1 MNLSQFR
8 GRTLLV
14 WKNVQT
20 KFPWGVLLLMGGGF
34 ALAKGANE
42 SCLSQVPHYM
52 LFAMMNQKL
61 ALLAHA
67 K

>member
-1 MNLSQFR
+1 M
-8 GRTLLV
+8 LV

-42 SCLSQVPHYM
+42 SCLSQVPEYNCMFLAM
-52 LFAMMNQKL
+52 LNQNFEG
-61 ALLAHA
+61 ALYQACWPEVP
-67 K
+67 